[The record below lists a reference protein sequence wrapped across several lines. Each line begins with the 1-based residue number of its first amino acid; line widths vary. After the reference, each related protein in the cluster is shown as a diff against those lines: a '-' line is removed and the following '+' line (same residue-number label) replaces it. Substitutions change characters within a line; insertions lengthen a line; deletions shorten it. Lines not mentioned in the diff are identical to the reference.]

1 MDIKNYKECFENLVN
16 NTIEYLVQNNI
27 ETMVLG
33 ISGGIDSTVTVAI
46 CNEVSKRTS
55 IPIVGYSLM
64 CTTNENEEC
73 MAADAVGNCFCSEF
87 HTINIQDIYLKQ
99 SIAFKEFNDNAETY
113 PIVEGNIK
121 ARTRMQFLYYIAG
134 LRGGIVIDTDN
145 LTEHSLGFWTLH
157 GDDGDLDIIGN
168 LWKHE
173 VYGMAKYLR
182 DNFYNNDNDKL
193 HALNLSIELNPTD
206 GNGVAAGGDLAQIA
220 PGYTYDDV
228 DIMINKLTT
237 RTKEDIE
244 YLKSKYPVHV
254 IRNISN
260 RMIRS
265 EFKRKHRPIIVSHIK

>member
-1 MDIKNYKECFENLVN
+1 MDIGNYKESFENLVN

-27 ETMVLG
+27 ESMVLG
-33 ISGGIDSTVTVAI
+33 ISGGIDSTLTAAI

-55 IPIVGYSLM
+55 IPLLGYSLM
-64 CTTNENEEC
+64 CTTNEDDEVNS
-73 MAADAVGNCFCSEF
+73 ADYVGNAFC
-87 HTINIQDIYLKQ
+87 TKYTKINIQDIYEAQ
-99 SIAFKEFNDNAETY
+99 SAAFKSFNNNKESNSV
-113 PIVEGNIK
+113 VEGNIK

-134 LRGGIVIDTDN
+134 LNYGIVIDTDN

-168 LWKHE
+168 LWKHD
-173 VYGMAKYLR
+173 VYNMAKYLR
-182 DNFYNNDNDKL
+182 DNYIEDSNAKI
-193 HALNLSIELNPTD
+193 ALSLSIELNPTD
-206 GNGVAAGGDLAQIA
+206 GNGVAVGGDLGQIA

-244 YLKSKYPVHV
+244 YLKSKYPEHV
-254 IRNISN
+254 IHNISN

-265 EFKRKHRPIIVSHIK
+265 EFKRKHRPIIVELKK

>member
-1 MDIKNYKECFENLVN
+1 MDYKKVFETLVD
-16 NTIEYLVQNNI
+16 NTIEYLVMNNI

-33 ISGGIDSTVTVAI
+33 ISGGIDSTVTAAI

-73 MAADAVGNCFCSEF
+73 WAADVVGNNFCSEF
-87 HTINIQDIYLKQ
+87 HTINIQDIYLRQ
-99 SIAFKEFNDNAETY
+99 SIAFKEFNDNAETHS
-113 PIVEGNIK
+113 IVEGNIK

-157 GDDGDLDIIGN
+157 GDDGDLDIIGG

-182 DNFYNNDNDKL
+182 EEVYNNDNDKI
-193 HALNLSIELNPTD
+193 HALNLSIDLNPTD
-206 GNGVAAGGDLAQIA
+206 GNGVVAGGDLAQIA

-228 DIMINKLTT
+228 DTIIMAIQTCGDTLPVF
-237 RTKEDIE
+237 D
-244 YLKSKYPVHV
+244 KYPQSLVK
-254 IRNISN
+254 NIYK
-260 RMIRS
+260 RMLRS
-265 EFKRKHRPIIVSHIK
+265 EFKRKHRPIVVDINI